1 MIITVAGFK
10 GGVGKTTTAVHLACF
25 FAGLEGKTLLVDGDP
40 NRSSMG
46 WAERGDLPFSV
57 CDFAASVK
65 ASRAADHIVVDT
77 EAHPDNE
84 TLETLAD
91 GCDLLILPTTADALG
106 LEALL
111 NTTEALKRLSAYS
124 VLLTKVDSR
133 KMATAE
139 QARAML
145 ESQGI
150 PVFRQIIRQ
159 LTAYEKAALAGVP
172 VQDSGDR
179 MAGIAWKEYRAVGE
193 EVLNYDQEA

>member
-25 FAGLEGKTLLVDGDP
+25 FAEQEGNTLLVDGDP

-46 WAERGDLPFSV
+46 WAERGELPFSV

-111 NTTEALKRLSAYS
+111 NTTDALKRLSAYS

-139 QARAML
+139 QARTML

-150 PVFRQIIRQ
+150 PVFSQVIRQ

-172 VQDSGDR
+172 VQNSGDR
-179 MAGIAWKEYRAVGE
+179 MANIAWKEYRTVGE
-193 EVLNYDQEA
+193 EVLKYGQ

>member
-25 FAGLEGKTLLVDGDP
+25 FAEQEGNTLLVDGDP

-46 WAERGDLPFSV
+46 WAERGELPFSV

-77 EAHPDNE
+77 EAHPDSE

-111 NTTEALKRLSAYS
+111 NTTDALKRLSAYS

-139 QARAML
+139 QARTML

-150 PVFRQIIRQ
+150 PVFSQVIRQ

-172 VQDSGDR
+172 VHGQ
-179 MAGIAWKEYRAVGE
+179 AIAWP
-193 EVLNYDQEA
+193 VLLGRNIEQ

>member
-1 MIITVAGFK
+1 MIVTVAGFK

-25 FAGLEGKTLLVDGDP
+25 FAELEGNTLLVDGDP

-46 WAERGDLPFSV
+46 WAERGELPFSV

-77 EAHPDNE
+77 EAHPDKE
-84 TLETLAD
+84 TLETLSD

-111 NTTEALKRLSAYS
+111 HTTEALKRLSAYS

-133 KMATAE
+133 KMATAR

-150 PVFRQIIRQ
+150 PVFNQVIRQ

-172 VQDSGDR
+172 VQASGDR
-179 MAGIAWKEYRAVGE
+179 MAGVAWKEYRAIGK
-193 EVLNYDQEA
+193 EVLKYDQKD

>member
-25 FAGLEGKTLLVDGDP
+25 FAEQEGNTLLVDGDP

-46 WAERGDLPFSV
+46 WAERGELPFSV

-77 EAHPDNE
+77 EAHPDSE

-111 NTTEALKRLSAYS
+111 NTTNALKRLSAYS

-139 QARAML
+139 QARTML

-150 PVFRQIIRQ
+150 PVFSQVIRQ

-172 VQDSGDR
+172 VQNSGDR
-179 MAGIAWKEYRAVGE
+179 MAGIAWKEYRTVGE
-193 EVLNYDQEA
+193 EVLKYDQ

>member
-1 MIITVAGFK
+1 MVILTVLLW
-10 GGVGKTTTAVHLACF
+10 GGLNEVSFL
-25 FAGLEGKTLLVDGDP
+25 
-40 NRSSMG
+40 
-46 WAERGDLPFSV
+46 FSV

-84 TLETLAD
+84 TLDTLAD

-111 NTTEALKRLSAYS
+111 KTTEALKRLSAYS

-139 QARAML
+139 QARVML

-150 PVFRQIIRQ
+150 PVFKQIIRQ
-159 LTAYEKAALAGVP
+159 FTAYEKAALAGVP
-172 VQDSGDR
+172 VQASGDR

-193 EVLNYDQEA
+193 EVLNYDQES

>member
-1 MIITVAGFK
+1 MIVTVAGFK

-25 FAGLEGKTLLVDGDP
+25 FAGLDGKTLLVDGDP

-46 WAERGDLPFSV
+46 WAERGELPFAV

-65 ASRAADHIVVDT
+65 ASRKADHIIVDT

-84 TLETLAD
+84 TLITLAD

-111 NTTEALKRLSAYS
+111 NTAKSLNRLSDYS

-133 KMATAE
+133 KLATAE
-139 QARAML
+139 QARTML
-145 ESQGI
+145 EGQGI
-150 PVFRQIIRQ
+150 PVFKQMIRQ
-159 LTAYEKAALAGVP
+159 FTAYEKAALAGVP
-172 VQDSGDR
+172 VQNSGDR
-179 MAGIAWKEYRAVGE
+179 MAGIAWKEYQSVGK
-193 EVLNYDQEA
+193 EVLQHDEEA

>member
-1 MIITVAGFK
+1 MIVTVAGFK

-25 FAGLEGKTLLVDGDP
+25 FSGLDGKTLLVDGDP
-40 NRSSMG
+40 NRSSMR
-46 WAERGDLPFSV
+46 WAERGELPFSV

-65 ASRAADHIVVDT
+65 ASRAADHIIIDT

-91 GCDLLILPTTADALG
+91 GCDLLVLPTTADALG

-111 NTTEALKRLSAYS
+111 NTTEALNRLTAYA

-139 QARAML
+139 QARSML
-145 ESQGI
+145 EGQDI
-150 PVFRQIIRQ
+150 PVFRQVIRQ

-179 MAGIAWKEYRAVGE
+179 MAGIAWKEYQALGK
-193 EVLNYDQEA
+193 EVLAYDQES

>member
-1 MIITVAGFK
+1 MIVTVAGFK
-10 GGVGKTTTAVHLACF
+10 GGIGKTTTAVHLACF
-25 FAGLEGKTLLVDGDP
+25 FAELDGKTLLVDGDP

-46 WAERGDLPFSV
+46 WAERGELPFSV

-65 ASRAADHIVVDT
+65 ASRASDHIVIDT

-91 GCDLLILPTTADALG
+91 GCDLLILPTTADALA

-124 VLLTKVDSR
+124 VLLTKIDSR

-150 PVFRQIIRQ
+150 PVFRQVIRQ

-172 VQDSGDR
+172 VQNSGDR

-193 EVLNYDQEA
+193 EVLKYDQ

>member
-1 MIITVAGFK
+1 MIVTVAGFK

-25 FAGLEGKTLLVDGDP
+25 FSGLNGKTLLVDGDP
-40 NRSSMG
+40 NRSSMR
-46 WAERGDLPFSV
+46 WAERGELPFSV

-65 ASRAADHIVVDT
+65 ASRAADHIIIDT

-91 GCDLLILPTTADALG
+91 GCDLLVLPTTADALG

-111 NTTEALKRLSAYS
+111 NTTEALNRLTAYA
-124 VLLTKVDSR
+124 VLLTKIDSR

-139 QARAML
+139 QARSML
-145 ESQGI
+145 EGQDI
-150 PVFRQIIRQ
+150 PVFRQVIRQ

-179 MAGIAWKEYRAVGE
+179 MAGIAWKEYQALGK
-193 EVLNYDQEA
+193 EVLAYDQES

>member
-1 MIITVAGFK
+1 MIVTVAGFK

-25 FAGLEGKTLLVDGDP
+25 FAGLNGKTLLVDGDP

-46 WAERGDLPFSV
+46 WAERGELPFSV

-65 ASRAADHIVVDT
+65 ASRAADHIIIDT

-84 TLETLAD
+84 TLETLSD
-91 GCDLLILPTTADALG
+91 GCDLLVLPTTADALG

-111 NTTEALKRLSAYS
+111 NTTEALNRLTAYS

-139 QARAML
+139 QARLML

-150 PVFRQIIRQ
+150 PVFQQVIRQ

-179 MAGIAWKEYRAVGE
+179 MAGIAWKEYKAVGE
-193 EVLNYDQEA
+193 EVLAHDQE

>member
-1 MIITVAGFK
+1 MIVTVAGFK
-10 GGVGKTTTAVHLACF
+10 GGIGKTTTAVHLACF
-25 FAGLEGKTLLVDGDP
+25 FAGLDGKTLLVDGDP

-46 WAERGDLPFSV
+46 WAERGNLPFSV

-65 ASRAADHIVVDT
+65 ASRSADHIVVDT

-133 KMATAE
+133 KMATSE
-139 QARAML
+139 QARRML
-145 ESQGI
+145 EGQGI
-150 PVFRQIIRQ
+150 PVFKQVIRQ

-179 MAGIAWKEYRAVGE
+179 MAGIAWKEYQAVGE
-193 EVLNYDQEA
+193 EVLAHDQEA

>member
-1 MIITVAGFK
+1 MIVTVAGFK

-46 WAERGDLPFSV
+46 WAERGELPFSV

-65 ASRAADHIVVDT
+65 ASRAADHIVIDT

-111 NTTEALKRLSAYS
+111 NTTESLKRLSDYA

-139 QARAML
+139 QARTML
-145 ESQGI
+145 ESQNI
-150 PVFRQIIRQ
+150 PVFKQVIRQ

-179 MAGIAWKEYRAVGE
+179 MAGIAWKEYQSVGK
-193 EVLNYDQEA
+193 EVLTYDQES

>member
-25 FAGLEGKTLLVDGDP
+25 FAGLKGNTLLVDGDP

-46 WAERGDLPFSV
+46 WAERGELPFSV

-84 TLETLAD
+84 TLDTLAD

-193 EVLNYDQEA
+193 EVLKYDQES

>member
-1 MIITVAGFK
+1 MIVTVAGFK

-25 FAGLEGKTLLVDGDP
+25 FAGLDGKTLLVDGDP

-46 WAERGDLPFSV
+46 WAERGNLPFAV

-139 QARAML
+139 QARVML
-145 ESQGI
+145 ESQDI
-150 PVFRQIIRQ
+150 PVFDQVIRQ

-172 VQDSGDR
+172 VQGSGDR
-179 MAGIAWKEYRAVGE
+179 MASIAWKEYRAVGE
-193 EVLNYDQEA
+193 EVLKYDQGV

>member
-1 MIITVAGFK
+1 MIVTVAGFK

-25 FAGLEGKTLLVDGDP
+25 FSGLDGKTLLVDGDP
-40 NRSSMG
+40 NRSSMR
-46 WAERGDLPFSV
+46 WAERGELPFAV

-65 ASRAADHIVVDT
+65 ASRSADHIIIDT

-91 GCDLLILPTTADALG
+91 GCDLLVLPTTADALG

-111 NTTEALKRLSAYS
+111 NTTEALNRLTA
-124 VLLTKVDSR
+124 KIDSR

-139 QARAML
+139 QARSML
-145 ESQGI
+145 EGQDI
-150 PVFRQIIRQ
+150 PVFRQVIRQ

-179 MAGIAWKEYRAVGE
+179 MAGIAWKEYQALGK
-193 EVLNYDQEA
+193 EVLAYDQES

>member
-1 MIITVAGFK
+1 MIVTVAGFK

-25 FAGLEGKTLLVDGDP
+25 FAELEGRTLLVDGDP

-46 WAERGDLPFSV
+46 WAERGELPFSV
-57 CDFAASVK
+57 CDFSASVK
-65 ASRAADHIVVDT
+65 ASRSADHIVIDT

-91 GCDLLILPTTADALG
+91 GCDLLVLPTTADALG

-133 KMATAE
+133 KLATAE
-139 QARAML
+139 QARTML
-145 ESQGI
+145 ESQDI
-150 PVFRQIIRQ
+150 PVFAQIIRQ

-172 VQDSGDR
+172 VQKSGDR
-179 MAGIAWKEYRAVGE
+179 MAGIAWKEYRAVGK
-193 EVLNYDQEA
+193 EVLKYDQEH

>member
-1 MIITVAGFK
+1 MIVTVAGFK

-25 FAGLEGKTLLVDGDP
+25 FSELNSKTLLVDGDP

-46 WAERGDLPFSV
+46 WAERGELPFSV

-65 ASRAADHIVVDT
+65 ASRAAEHIVVDT

-91 GCDLLILPTTADALG
+91 GCDLLVLPTTADALG

-111 NTTEALKRLSAYS
+111 NTTESLKRLSAYS

-150 PVFRQIIRQ
+150 PVFKQVVRQ

-172 VQDSGDR
+172 VQSSGDR
-179 MAGIAWKEYRAVGE
+179 MAGIAWKEYRAVGK
-193 EVLNYDQEA
+193 EVLKYDQ